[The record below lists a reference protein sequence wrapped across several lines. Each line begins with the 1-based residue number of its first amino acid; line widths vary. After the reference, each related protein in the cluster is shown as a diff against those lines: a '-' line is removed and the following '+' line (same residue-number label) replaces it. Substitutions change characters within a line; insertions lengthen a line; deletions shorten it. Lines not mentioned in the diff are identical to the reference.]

1 MKNSVTKQH
10 QFASDNCSG
19 MCPEALKYLIEANAD
34 HEVSYGDDHWT
45 ETACNSFRT
54 IFETDCDAFFV
65 FTGTAANSLAL
76 ASLCR
81 SYHAIICNENSHIE
95 TDECGAPEFF
105 SGGSKLLLGKG
116 QNGKLDPKS
125 IEDILGNGREIHFPK
140 PKVVSLTQST
150 ELGTVYTQAELLEI
164 YKVTKR
170 NNLRLHMDGARF
182 ANALVTLDVTPK
194 EISWQ
199 CGIDVLCFGGVKNG
213 LAVGEVILFFNK
225 QMAEDFAYRCKQA
238 GQLSSKMRFLA
249 APWVGLLKDNV
260 WLRNA
265 KHSNQSA
272 AILESQIKQIPE
284 LKILYPREANAVFVQ
299 MPENISEALYRMGW
313 HFYSFISDDCIRLM
327 CSWDTTEESI
337 HEFISDVKSCLA
349 GKHTS

>member
-1 MKNSVTKQH
+1 MKNTIVKQQ

-19 MCPEALKYLIEANAD
+19 ICPEAMQYLIESNKG
-34 HEVSYGDDHWT
+34 HEYSYGEDHWT
-45 ETACNSFRT
+45 ETACNSFRE
-54 IFETDCDAFFV
+54 IFETDCEAFFV

-76 ASLCR
+76 ASLCQ
-81 SYHAIICNENSHIE
+81 SYHSIICQENSHIE

-105 SGGSKLLLGKG
+105 SGGSKILLGKG
-116 QNGKLDPKS
+116 KNGKLDPKS
-125 IEDILGNGREIHFPK
+125 IEDILNNGREIHFPK
-140 PKVVSLTQST
+140 PKVVSLTQAT
-150 ELGTVYTQAELLEI
+150 ELGTVYTQAELLDI

-182 ANALVTLDVTPK
+182 ANALVTLGVTPK

-225 QMAEDFAYRCKQA
+225 QLADDFAYRCKQS

-249 APWVGLLKDNV
+249 APWVGLLKDNT

-265 KHSNQSA
+265 KHANQSA
-272 AILESQIKQIPE
+272 AILESKIKEMLE
-284 LKILYPREANAVFVQ
+284 LKILYPREANAIFVR
-299 MPENISEALYRMGW
+299 MPVNISEAMFAKGW
-313 HFYSFISDDCIRLM
+313 HFYSFISPDIIRLM
-327 CSWDTTEESI
+327 CSWNTTEESI
-337 HEFISDVKSCLA
+337 NEFIVDLKSCITK
-349 GKHTS
+349 GEKR

>member
-1 MKNSVTKQH
+1 MKSSIVKQQ

-19 MCPEALKYLIEANAD
+19 ICPEAMQYLIESNNG
-34 HEVSYGDDHWT
+34 HEYSYGEDHWT
-45 ETACNSFRT
+45 ETACNSFRE
-54 IFETDCDAFFV
+54 IFETDCEAFFV

-76 ASLCR
+76 ASLCQ
-81 SYHAIICNENSHIE
+81 SYHSIICQENSHIE

-105 SGGSKLLLGKG
+105 SGGSKILLGKG

-125 IEDILGNGREIHFPK
+125 IEDILNNGREIHFPK
-140 PKVVSLTQST
+140 PKVVSLTQAT
-150 ELGTVYTQAELLEI
+150 ELGTVYTQAELLDI

-182 ANALVTLDVTPK
+182 ANALVTLGVTPK

-225 QMAEDFAYRCKQA
+225 QLAEDFAYRCKQA

-249 APWVGLLKDNV
+249 APWVGLLKDNT

-265 KHSNQSA
+265 KHANQRA
-272 AILESQIKQIPE
+272 AILESRIKDIPG
-284 LKILYPREANAVFVQ
+284 LKILYPREANAVFVH
-299 MPENISEALYRMGW
+299 MPVNISEAMFAKGW
-313 HFYSFISDDCIRLM
+313 HFYSFISPDIIRLM
-327 CSWDTTEESI
+327 CSWNTTEEGI
-337 HEFISDVKSCLA
+337 NEFITDLKACIA
-349 GKHTS
+349 KGGKK

>member
-1 MKNSVTKQH
+1 MKVKVSKQQ

-19 MCPEALKYLIEANAD
+19 MCPEALKYLIEANEG
-34 HEVSYGDDHWT
+34 HEFSYGDDHWT
-45 ETACNSFRT
+45 ETACNSFREL
-54 IFETDCDAFFV
+54 FETDCEAFFV
-65 FTGTAANSLAL
+65 FTGTAANSLSL
-76 ASLCR
+76 ASLCH
-81 SYHAIICNENSHIE
+81 SYHSIICHEYSHIE

-105 SGGSKLLLGKG
+105 SGGSKILLGKG
-116 QNGKLDPKS
+116 SNGKLDPGS
-125 IEDILGNGREIHFPK
+125 IEDITSSGREIHFPK
-140 PKVVSLTQST
+140 PKVVSITQST
-150 ELGTVYTQAELLEI
+150 ELGTVYRQAELLDI

-182 ANALVTLDVTPK
+182 ANALDTLGVTPK

-199 CGIDVLCFGGVKNG
+199 CGVDVLCFGGVKNG

-265 KHSNQSA
+265 RHSNQCA
-272 AILESQIKQIPE
+272 AILESKIRQIPE
-284 LKILYPREANAVFVQ
+284 LKILYPREVNAVFVQ
-299 MPENISEALYRMGW
+299 MPEYLSKALHQKGW
-313 HFYSFISDDCIRLM
+313 HFYSFITSDCIRLM

-337 HEFISDVKSCLA
+337 QEFILDLKSCLT
-349 GKHTS
+349 GNVV